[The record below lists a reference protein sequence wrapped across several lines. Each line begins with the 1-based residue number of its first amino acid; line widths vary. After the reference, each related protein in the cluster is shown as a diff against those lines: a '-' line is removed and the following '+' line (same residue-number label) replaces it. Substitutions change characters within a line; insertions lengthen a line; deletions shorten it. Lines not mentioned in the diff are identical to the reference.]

1 MDAGT
6 NGLADAEVWWMSIR
20 RMSTTASPDLKNALL
35 TGSEL
40 VDTHIPFLAEGGYYR
55 EEAIMLLRRFYMS
68 ENQNGTPRSA

>member
-40 VDTHIPFLAEGGYYR
+40 VDTHIPFLAERYAQKRLIHHEQG
-55 EEAIMLLRRFYMS
+55 
-68 ENQNGTPRSA
+68 